1 MAGRTA
7 KKRETMK
14 QHLLTIIIIGCVTS
28 LISLQ
33 AQSID
38 SLLQECLSEN
48 RMLAALETTVRA
60 EAYLPQQVNRLP
72 EPELGINAFILPVET
87 RLGPQHLR
95 LGVTQMLPW
104 KGTLDARSTAA
115 GFSERI
121 AENQLERTSIDMAY
135 RIKLD
140 YFDLYRARRSVAIAK
155 KQQEWLNNLRSLARS
170 RLESSA
176 GNLAALTQI
185 DLKIRE
191 LDWKM
196 GQFFREAEI
205 QVQAINQW
213 RNRPGNTPVLTPEV
227 LGIAGLP
234 IPGGEIPAR
243 HPELRDAEL
252 RQLQS
257 DARVAVIQLERK
269 PSFGVGLDY
278 ITVGARTDMDM
289 PRNGRDILSPRVN
302 IRIPLYAGVY
312 DARIGEQQL
321 RREALELSKSDAYNK
336 LEQAAAQSLLQWQAA
351 VEELDW
357 IESHLEGLEQ
367 LIRLKISAWE
377 SGQGNF
383 DDILNLYLE
392 QENFSWRA
400 MQAELRSH
408 QAKAARER
416 ALGIVY

>member
-1 MAGRTA
+1 
-7 KKRETMK
+7 
-14 QHLLTIIIIGCVTS
+14 
-28 LISLQ
+28 
-33 AQSID
+33 
-38 SLLQECLSEN
+38 
-48 RMLAALETTVRA
+48 
-60 EAYLPQQVNRLP
+60 
-72 EPELGINAFILPVET
+72 
-87 RLGPQHLR
+87 
-95 LGVTQMLPW
+95 MLPW

-140 YFDLYRARRSVAIAK
+140 YLDLYRARRSVAIAK

-213 RNRPGNTPVLTPEV
+213 RNRPGDTPVLTPEV
-227 LGIAGLP
+227 LDPAELP
-234 IPGGEIPAR
+234 IPGEEIPER

-278 ITVGARTDMDM
+278 IVVGSRTDMDM

-302 IRIPLYAGVY
+302 IRIPLYAEVY
-312 DARIGEQQL
+312 NARIAEQQL
-321 RREALELSKSDAYNK
+321 RKEALELSKSDAYNK
-336 LEQAAAQSLLQWQAA
+336 LEQAAAQSLLQWESA

-357 IESHLEGLEQ
+357 IGSHLEGLNQ
-367 LIRLKISAWE
+367 LIRLKITAWE
-377 SGQGNF
+377 SGQGSF

-400 MQAELRSH
+400 LQAELRAH

-416 ALGIVY
+416 ALGMVY